1 MRRTFLAWSLYAS
14 VMVNVGDDAPDFS
27 LLDQNKNSV
36 SGSHFR
42 GQKVILV
49 FFPAAF
55 TGVCTTE
62 MCTFEENLSRLND
75 ADVVVLGICVDAR
88 FSNAA
93 FAEKNNLSF
102 PILSDYTR
110 STVDAYG
117 VALHDF
123 AGMPGYTAS
132 ERAVFIVDE
141 DGDVM
146 WKWVGENPGIEPDY
160 DAVLAAVGA

>member
-1 MRRTFLAWSLYAS
+1 MFLAWSFYAHD
-14 VMVNVGDDAPDFS
+14 MVNVGDDAPDFS
-27 LLDQNKNSV
+27 LLDQNNNTV
-36 SGSHFR
+36 SGSDFK

-62 MCTFEENLSRLND
+62 MCTFQENLSMLNE
-75 ADVVVLGICVDAR
+75 ANVVVLGICVDAR

-93 FAEKNNLSF
+93 FAEKNGLEF
-102 PILSDYTR
+102 PILSDYSR
-110 STVDAYG
+110 STVEAYS

-132 ERAVFIVDE
+132 QRAVFIVDE
-141 DGDVM
+141 NGDVM
-146 WKWVGENPGIEPDY
+146 WKWVGENPGVQPDY
-160 DAVLAAVGA
+160 QQVLNAAGI

>member
-1 MRRTFLAWSLYAS
+1 
-14 VMVNVGDDAPDFS
+14 MVNVGDDAPDFS
-27 LLDQNKNSV
+27 LLDQNNKTVN
-36 SGSHFR
+36 GSDFK
-42 GQKVILV
+42 GKKVILA

-62 MCTFEENLSRLND
+62 MCTFEESGSRLNN
-75 ADVVVLGICVDAR
+75 ADVTVLGICVDAR

-93 FAEKNNLSF
+93 FAEKNGLNF

-110 STVDAYG
+110 STVEAYG

-123 AGMPGYTAS
+123 AGMSGYTAS

-141 DGDVM
+141 SGDVM
-146 WKWVGENPGIEPDY
+146 WKWVGENPGVQPDY
-160 DAVLAAVGA
+160 DAILAFVGA

>member
-1 MRRTFLAWSLYAS
+1 
-14 VMVNVGDDAPDFS
+14 MVEIGDDAPDFE
-27 LLDQNKNSV
+27 LLDQDNNLVTGSEH
-36 SGSHFR
+36 SGK
-42 GQKVILV
+42 KVILA

-62 MCTFEENLSRLND
+62 MCAFESSLSRLNN
-75 ADVVVLGICVDAR
+75 VGTVVLGICADSR
-88 FSNAA
+88 FANKA
-93 FAEKNNLSF
+93 FADNNNLNF

-110 STVDAYG
+110 STIEAYG

-141 DGDVM
+141 NGDVM
-146 WKWVGENPGIEPDY
+146 WKWVGENPGVQPDY
-160 DAVLAAVGA
+160 EAVLSAAGA